1 MSLPDDETREPDDF
15 LIPEEDNGDLPDE
28 QLGFTGDPEAEPDF
42 AKDPDADFSMGIE
55 PDAEDVPVADEAEVA
70 AAPADG
76 IDETLEFAAPAEMES
91 GIGFD
96 SIAPE
101 GDAAEEPGEGA
112 GENILAGLGGLPEE
126 AGEFAL
132 DEGGEEL
139 GEEDELEDESGK
151 KPAKRAQ
158 RILAAIG
165 GSDPYTVL
173 MGIALLAL
181 LFGILFFVLELSAY
195 NFDIGAE
202 RAKQLVGS
210 LGFGWLL

>member
-15 LIPEEDNGDLPDE
+15 LTSEEDNADLPGE
-28 QLGFTGDPEAEPDF
+28 QLGFTGDPEAEPDV

-70 AAPADG
+70 ATPADG
-76 IDETLEFAAPAEMES
+76 IDETFEFAAPAEMES

-101 GDAAEEPGEGA
+101 GDAGEEPGEAA
-112 GENILAGLGGLPEE
+112 GEEILAGLGGLSEE
-126 AGEFAL
+126 ADEFSL
-132 DEGGEEL
+132 DKGDEEAS
-139 GEEDELEDESGK
+139 EEEELEDEGGK

-195 NFDIGAE
+195 DFDIGAE

-210 LGFGWLL
+210 LGFAWLL